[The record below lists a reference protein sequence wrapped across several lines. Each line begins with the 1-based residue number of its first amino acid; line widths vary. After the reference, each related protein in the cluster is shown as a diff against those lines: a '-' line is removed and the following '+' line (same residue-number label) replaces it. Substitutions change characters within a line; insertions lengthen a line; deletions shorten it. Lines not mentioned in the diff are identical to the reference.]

1 MNFFSS
7 SAVEYREFL
16 FLYYCS
22 TTHSQLRRDTSDERV
37 LLASFL
43 FHDVDLFQ
51 NNTQHSNGH
60 SLLSTT
66 ENGTFTQQQEL
77 VELPNAQLHMTVDLR
92 NTQIFEFPSGCLELF
107 FRNFN
112 SLFDFFFTPLA
123 LEIDISFTK
132 KKTSLLIYT
141 ATSPGRSAL
150 KCTTSKC
157 TFPAITKDWNLRPI
171 IREPVPQSFSYQN
184 YTVLYN

>member
-7 SAVEYREFL
+7 SAVEPREFL

-22 TTHSQLRRDTSDERV
+22 TAHSQLRRDTNDERV

-66 ENGTFTQQQEL
+66 KNGTFTQQQEL
-77 VELPNAQLHMTVDLR
+77 VELPNAQLHMTMDLR
-92 NTQIFEFPSGCLELF
+92 NTQIFEFRSGCLELF

-112 SLFDFFFTPLA
+112 SLFNFFFTPLA
-123 LEIDISFTK
+123 LEIDIPFTK
-132 KKTSLLIYT
+132 KNFT
-141 ATSPGRSAL
+141 ATL
-150 KCTTSKC
+150 HC
-157 TFPAITKDWNLRPI
+157 N
-171 IREPVPQSFSYQN
+171 FSWE
-184 YTVLYN
+184 VCL